1 MLRLLTTLTTHT
13 WSKHP
18 KKKCGTKITISPNV
32 LIISL
37 RAISWMLLLIINYHT
52 ETRTSTQMTFNS
64 VLHLEGH
71 ECAHWQGRTL
81 LQQWSNF
88 RQMSSTMP
96 PMNGTVLS
104 ENQTRVAHQ
113 PLLLLLAASTHDNAE
128 LHQTLFRRCRVADG
142 HWRAVTTA
150 TVSVPAISINDLIQS
165 PTPVVTVTH
174 QLL

>member
-113 PLLLLLAASTHDNAE
+113 SLSHCCCCCWPKYTWKCWTTSNLVQTMSSHWWTLASCHYGNGLCT
-128 LHQTLFRRCRVADG
+128 G
-142 HWRAVTTA
+142 H
-150 TVSVPAISINDLIQS
+150 
-165 PTPVVTVTH
+165 
-174 QLL
+174 